1 MKSCFAPLLP
11 AVLALALS
19 APAQARSAA
28 EYLPGDADLDPAVP
42 TPESV
47 LGWEVGD
54 WHVSHDKLLAYVTAL
69 AEQSPRVSIREI
81 GRSYE
86 ERPLVLMTI
95 TAEQN
100 FEQLESMRQAHLDGD
115 PGAPLV
121 VWLGYSVHGDEPS
134 GSNAS
139 MLAAYYLAASRS
151 EFVQDLLVDTVVIL
165 DPSLNPDGLNRFAS
179 WANSNAGAVPVAD
192 PATRQHHEPWPTG
205 RTNHYWFDLNRDW
218 LPLVHPESRAR
229 MAEFQR
235 WRPHVLTDHHE
246 QGGYPG
252 FFFQP
257 GVPTRQNPL
266 TPAENL
272 ELTRALANF
281 HAQAMDRAGQ
291 PVFTE
296 EAFDDFYYG
305 KGSTY
310 PDINGGIGILFEQKA
325 IAGQALETSNGV
337 ETFSNAVANHLRM
350 SLSTLRGSW
359 ELRERLHEYQRG
371 FFRDT
376 ADAAQRA
383 DHAGWIV
390 GDDGDPARARVFLDL
405 LDQHDIAYLAVD
417 ENVQHEGRTFNAGQS
432 WFLPARQRQFGL
444 LRAMMEQRTSFED
457 ETFYDV
463 SAWTLPLANNL
474 PFAALSRSP
483 DTSEPVQ
490 SSNGL
495 VPDENAAAW
504 LIPWNQLNAAA
515 VLQQLL
521 DTNARVRTAIKPFSA
536 QTGQGLT
543 ALTPGTLLVQAGIQ
557 DEDTL
562 PEIRRLLAEVA
573 LSGTT
578 VHSAGQTMTPVGPDF
593 GSANFARVEAV
604 KPLLMGGGTI
614 SSYGAGEAWFTLDQ
628 RVGLATTIVE
638 FDRMADLSLG
648 RYTHL
653 ILPDGDYSLLDPAR
667 LNTLTGWV
675 LGGGIVVAFGRAAP
689 WVEAMCFEPTPELC
703 PLPEATA
710 EEAEAEA
717 PDPRPYGSL
726 DEDIARRTIGG
737 AIVATRLDATHP
749 LAFGFPRDTLPIMRV
764 GATVLK
770 PSQNAY
776 STPVRYTDDPLMAG
790 YIGEERLAEFAG
802 GPAVIAEKRGQG
814 LVVRF
819 ADNPLFRGFWR
830 GSERLFLN
838 ALFFGQ
844 VIEATEL
851 PE

>member
-1 MKSCFAPLLP
+1 MKSCFAALLP
-11 AVLALALS
+11 AVLALALIT
-19 APAQARSAA
+19 PAQARTVA
-28 EYLPGDADLDPAVP
+28 EYLPDDADLDPAIP

-47 LGWEVGD
+47 LGWEVGE
-54 WHVSHDKLLAYVTAL
+54 WHVSHDKLLAYMHTL

-81 GRSYE
+81 GHTYE
-86 ERPLVLMTI
+86 QRPLVLLTI
-95 TAEQN
+95 TSEDNAGRVDA
-100 FEQLESMRQAHLDGD
+100 LRQAHIDGASD
-115 PGAPLV
+115 APLV

-134 GSNAS
+134 GANAS

-151 EFVQDLLVDTVVIL
+151 EFVEDLLEGSVVIL

-229 MAEFQR
+229 MAQFQR

-272 ELTRALANF
+272 ELTRALANY
-281 HAQAMDRAGQ
+281 HARAMDRAGQ
-291 PVFTE
+291 PIFTE

-325 IAGQALETSNGV
+325 IAGQVLETSNGV
-337 ETFSNAVANHLRM
+337 ETFQMAVANHLRT
-350 SLSTLRGSW
+350 SLSTLRGAW
-359 ELRERLHEYQRG
+359 ELRDRLRENQRG
-371 FFRDT
+371 FYRDMAEAARD
-376 ADAAQRA
+376 ADM
-383 DHAGWIV
+383 AGWVV
-390 GDDGDPARARVFLDL
+390 GDDGDPARARVFLDQ
-405 LDQHDIAYLAVD
+405 LDQHDIEYLAVD
-417 ENVQHEGRTFNAGQS
+417 EAVQQSGRTYNAGQA
-432 WFLPARQRQFGL
+432 WFIPATQRQFGL
-444 LRAMMEQRTSFED
+444 LRALMEQRTSFED

-474 PFAALSRSP
+474 PFAAVSRQP
-483 DTSEPVQ
+483 DTTDPVQ

-495 VPDENAAAW
+495 APDDNAVAW
-504 LIPWNQLNAAA
+504 LVPWNQLEAADL
-515 VLQQLL
+515 LQQLL
-521 DTNARVRTAIKPFSA
+521 DAGARVRTAIKPFSV
-536 QTGQGLT
+536 QTESGLT
-543 ALTPGTLLVQAGIQ
+543 AFSPGTLLIQSGIQ
-557 DEDTL
+557 DVEAL
-562 PEIRRLLAEVA
+562 PEVRRVLTAAA
-573 LSGTT
+573 LSGIA
-578 VHSAGQTMTPVGPDF
+578 VHSAGHTMTPVGPDF
-593 GSANFARVEAV
+593 GSSNFALVNPV
-604 KPLLMGGGTI
+604 KPLIAGGTNV

-628 RVGLATTIVE
+628 RVSVATSIVE
-638 FDRMADLSLG
+638 FERMAGVSLK

-653 ILPDGDYSLLDPAR
+653 ILPDGDYSLIDPAH
-667 LNTLTGWV
+667 LKAITDWV

-689 WVEAMCFEPTPELC
+689 WVETMCFVPPPELC
-703 PLPEATA
+703 PVPEVAPA
-710 EEAEAEA
+710 EEELPA
-717 PDPRPYGSL
+717 PEPKPYGSL
-726 DEDIARRTIGG
+726 DEDIARQTIGG
-737 AIVATRLDATHP
+737 AIVATYLDITHP
-749 LAFGFPRDTLPIMRV
+749 LAFGFPRDSLPIMRV
-764 GATVLK
+764 GETLLK

-790 YIGEERLAEFAG
+790 YIGEERLAEFSG

-844 VIEATEL
+844 VVAATEL